1 MRYIRPVDAGLLDQL
16 SAEDRRALLA
26 TMHRRRFRRGDS
38 LFHEGDPGDTLH
50 IVEKGHVA
58 IRTTTAVGDV
68 ATLAVLG
75 PPAMFGEQALVGP
88 DARRTAS
95 AVALDAVETRVLQ
108 RREFDEL
115 RASQPSVERFVVEVL
130 AAQVRRLTAQL
141 VEALY
146 VPADRRVTRRL
157 ADLAAV
163 YASGS
168 SDVEIPLKQDD
179 LASMAGTTR
188 PTANRVLRQLEESG
202 VVELARNR
210 IVVVDR
216 GALDRSAQR

>member
-1 MRYIRPVDAGLLDQL
+1 MDAGLLDQL
-16 SAEDRRALLA
+16 PGEDRRALLA
-26 TMHRRRFRRGDS
+26 TMHRRRFPRGDS

-50 IVEKGHVA
+50 VIEKGHVA
-58 IRTTTAVGDV
+58 IRTTTAIGDV

-75 PPAMFGEQALVGP
+75 PPSMFGEQALVGP

-115 RASQPSVERFVVEVL
+115 RATHPSVERFVVEVL
-130 AAQVRRLTAQL
+130 AAQVRRLTGQL

-146 VPADRRVTRRL
+146 VPADRRVIRRL

-163 YASGS
+163 YASAS
-168 SDVEIPLKQDD
+168 PALEIPLKQDD